1 MSSSHARIVRLAIY
15 ESIHPPSQI
24 TVWSHATSHVRA
36 QRVPVFTSRRVRG
49 WKRLDRDRFRGALS
63 AGPLCQDED
72 YYDGMSASELFDV
85 YTSTIRE
92 TLDRLVPLHDI
103 VSRFRP
109 STPWFDAE
117 CRSVKRGARLLERR
131 YRRTR
136 NPEDR
141 LAWIH
146 ALREKHS
153 FFMSKENSYWENTV
167 KSNSSNP
174 KKLWRSVSTILG
186 EPAKQ
191 TATHSTFSAAEFLT
205 FLEQKVETIRSDTAG
220 SAPPIFTPT
229 DCSFSSFTPCT
240 QQFVRNLIGS
250 APSKSC
256 ELDPA
261 PTFLIK
267 EFLDT
272 LLPFLTRLCNVS
284 LQEGRLPS
292 SQTTAI
298 VTPALKKHGLDP
310 TDMKNFRPI
319 SNLSFMS
326 KIVERIVVRQLSQ
339 YLDANGLLP
348 KLQSGFRRHHS
359 TESALLR
366 VLSDLFSSVDSGRI
380 SLLALLDVSAA
391 FDTVDHAILLDR
403 LSISFGITG
412 SAFDWMRSFIVGR
425 TQTVHYCGSISQCAV
440 VRSGV
445 AQGSV
450 LGPLLYVL
458 YTADIQKL
466 VESLGFGVHLYA
478 DDTQFHGS
486 CAVSEAAGLAS
497 RAVRVVNE
505 IKNWMSSNRLRL
517 NADKTQFIWL
527 GTGHFLG
534 NRDTQAINTI
544 LSSTDIVNNLG
555 VYLDSELTLERQ
567 VSKLC
572 QVCYFHLRRLRTV
585 RRSLSKECLRTLVHA
600 FVTSRVDHCNSL
612 LYGSYSYLL
621 DRLQS
626 VLNSAAR
633 LVLNIAKFSGISAAI
648 RDELHWLPIRKR
660 IEFKIVLLV
669 RHCLVGAAPEYL
681 IELCRPVSSAAG
693 RQSLRSASRG
703 DLIIP
708 RFRLRTFGSRA
719 FAISGPQLWNSLPL
733 DVRQSRDNLLQFKM
747 KLKTFLFQQFWAL
760 LWILS
765 NEGPYKCSI
774 LLLLLLN
781 PNPNPNPDP
790 NPNGMFEIWQFLRHP
805 F

>member
-1 MSSSHARIVRLAIY
+1 
-15 ESIHPPSQI
+15 
-24 TVWSHATSHVRA
+24 
-36 QRVPVFTSRRVRG
+36 
-49 WKRLDRDRFRGALS
+49 
-63 AGPLCQDED
+63 
-72 YYDGMSASELFDV
+72 
-85 YTSTIRE
+85 
-92 TLDRLVPLHDI
+92 
-103 VSRFRP
+103 
-109 STPWFDAE
+109 
-117 CRSVKRGARLLERR
+117 
-131 YRRTR
+131 
-136 NPEDR
+136 
-141 LAWIH
+141 
-146 ALREKHS
+146 
-153 FFMSKENSYWENTV
+153 
-167 KSNSSNP
+167 
-174 KKLWRSVSTILG
+174 
-186 EPAKQ
+186 
-191 TATHSTFSAAEFLT
+191 
-205 FLEQKVETIRSDTAG
+205 
-220 SAPPIFTPT
+220 
-229 DCSFSSFTPCT
+229 
-240 QQFVRNLIGS
+240 
-250 APSKSC
+250 
-256 ELDPA
+256 
-261 PTFLIK
+261 
-267 EFLDT
+267 
-272 LLPFLTRLCNVS
+272 
-284 LQEGRLPS
+284 
-292 SQTTAI
+292 
-298 VTPALKKHGLDP
+298 
-310 TDMKNFRPI
+310 MKNFRPI

-412 SAFDWMRSFIVGR
+412 SAFDWMRSFVVGR

-497 RAVRVVNE
+497 RAVQVVNE

-747 KLKTFLFQQFWAL
+747 KLKTFLFQQF
-760 LWILS
+760 
-765 NEGPYKCSI
+765 
-774 LLLLLLN
+774 
-781 PNPNPNPDP
+781 
-790 NPNGMFEIWQFLRHP
+790 
-805 F
+805 